1 MTVFDVL
8 LTGAD
13 DKGRFNAIYRVMSFD
28 EDSAVTLSR
37 ASAALADNA
46 VLDASIHARDLD
58 LPDGPT
64 DFPRVL
70 SHGQREY
77 IALN

>member
-1 MTVFDVL
+1 MTVFDVV

-13 DKGRFNAIYRVMSFD
+13 EKGRFNAIYRAMSFD
-28 EDSAVTLSR
+28 DASAITLCR
-37 ASAALADNA
+37 ASAALADYA
-46 VLDASIHARDLD
+46 VLDAAIHARDLP
-58 LPDGPT
+58 LPEGPT

-77 IALN
+77 ISLN